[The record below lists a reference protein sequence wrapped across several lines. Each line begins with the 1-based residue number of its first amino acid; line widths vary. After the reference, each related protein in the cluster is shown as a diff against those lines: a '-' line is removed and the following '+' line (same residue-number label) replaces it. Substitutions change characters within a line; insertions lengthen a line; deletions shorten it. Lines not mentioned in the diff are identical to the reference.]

1 MTAGKNGATAQGSG
15 KSRGRKPPIGRRFK
29 PGESGNPGGRPSLPD
44 AFKAK
49 GPGALLK
56 LVAFMKHKDPKIALK
71 ATELV
76 LARIYGNTTQPL
88 EHDAGADMLDAV
100 AERIAQRMN
109 GNS

>member
-1 MTAGKNGATAQGSG
+1 MAAASQQG
-15 KSRGRKPPIGRRFK
+15 KSKPARNAKGQLL
-29 PGESGNPGGRPSLPD
+29 PGGTANPGGRPALPA

-49 GPGALLK
+49 GPDALKK
-56 LVAFMKHKDPKIALK
+56 LAAFMKDKDPRIALK

-88 EHDAGADMLDAV
+88 EHDAGGDMLDAV

-109 GNS
+109 GHS

>member
-1 MTAGKNGATAQGSG
+1 MTQNSEKTASRRRGAG
-15 KSRGRKPPIGRRFK
+15 RPFRK
-29 PGESGNPGGRPSLPD
+29 GETGNPGGRPSLPA

-49 GPGALLK
+49 GPDALKK
-56 LVAFMKHKDPKIALK
+56 LAAFMKDKDPRIALK

-88 EHDAGADMLDAV
+88 EHDAGGDMLDAV

-109 GNS
+109 GHS